1 MRTQHQTEVF
11 NKMMSSEHKI
21 VNFNGPAGVG
31 KTFCINLFLEETLLD
46 AQLTA
51 TTNKALSHY
60 EVDGKT
66 TASFLGYTMVYGE
79 LRQKKKHEQKSVDI
93 LIVDESSMLTRQLL
107 KSIITYVEKRFF
119 SKVILVGD
127 PIQLQI
133 DQFLDLSQFPSFELT
148 EPMRQIEDNI
158 LKDELKILR
167 SVIEKKGSP
176 MRINDDGVS
185 IIRHETHEDF
195 LRAYKNSNKNK
206 YILAYKNQTVR
217 VYNRKVVKEMYGR
230 SDEYNEG
237 DMLIA
242 LSMAFSENRK
252 EVLLKNR
259 EEFLVETVVDKGP
272 YWLINSNIKVP
283 KTKKWLEDQLEEYK
297 VRKDWSNFYR
307 IKESFVFVH
316 HSYAGTVHSA
326 QGATFEEV
334 FIDVTDFAVPND
346 PLHQTLLRLM
356 YVGLSRAKITA
367 HMFTGGERTW
377 KGLE

>member
-1 MRTQHQTEVF
+1 
-11 NKMMSSEHKI
+11 MSSEDKI
-21 VNFNGPAGVG
+21 VNFNGSAGVG
-31 KTFCINLFLEETLLD
+31 KTFCVNLFLKKTDLD
-46 AQLTA
+46 VQLTS

-60 EVDGKT
+60 EVEGKT
-66 TASFLGYTMVYGE
+66 TASFLGFTMVYGE
-79 LRQKKKHEQKSVDI
+79 LRQKQKHEQKTVDI
-93 LIVDESSMLTRQLL
+93 LIIDESSMLTRQLL
-107 KSIITYVEKRFF
+107 KAIIGYVNTGFF
-119 SKVILVGD
+119 RKVILVGD

-148 EPMRQIEDNI
+148 EPMRQVEDNA
-158 LKDELKILR
+158 LKSELSILR
-167 SVIEKKGSP
+167 NVIETKGAP
-176 MRINDDGVS
+176 TKIIDDGVS
-185 IIRHETHEDF
+185 IIRHDKHEDF

-206 YILAYKNQTVR
+206 YMLAYKNQTVR

-237 DMLIA
+237 DMLVA
-242 LSMAFSENRK
+242 LSMAFSEDRK
-252 EVLLKNR
+252 EVLLRNR
-259 EEFLVETVVDKGP
+259 EEFLVETVIDEGP

-297 VRKDWSNFYR
+297 ARKDWSNFYR